1 MLPPHKRRSGGGC
14 CSLDFSLRALPLV
27 LLVMITNYA
36 QFLVFRQTAVGSAP
50 AALSPSCAPAA
61 PRGFSFALPTAAAG
75 GKAVA
80 PFVAVAGSPARRG
93 APTFTSE
100 FASFCTPPAPG
111 DGGALPAAVA
121 AAQWDLVSLW
131 PAVAMKTLLAQP
143 CFLTTLNQQKDL
155 GFLPVYIC
163 THDPALDQVMAAAF
177 HSYNWWGANNDHR
190 FMLAAGYAGGTP
202 MRAHEAG
209 AMRDAAVRA
218 RAAGAPFGD
227 VRALSRALKLPA
239 IEKEEAVRSS
249 CSRERPFVLDIGG
262 NIGYYTLVAAA
273 TGCSVVTVEPLS
285 ANIGRLWQSVL
296 ANRFEGQVSLFKN
309 AVGKDKRLVTL
320 SLNRGNPGA
329 SFVSDRDAELP
340 GDAAGVAGGEGAHA
354 GGDAETVATVLL
366 DELFDGAPHRP
377 KHPFTGAPIAPEDVA
392 IVKVDVEGFDAAAL
406 WALRGAIEEGRPPL
420 IKVEYAAGDVKGAS
434 ACDNVELIRWLYDLG
449 YLGCACT
456 TPPPPPTPALPP
468 FPPYLCGDG
477 APHPLFPAPA
487 PPSIPRPDAFGYGKP
502 ISLEMWEDNIIP
514 LLLEGKQSELHEK
527 HKMPIMRE
535 LYMVHEDA
543 PVPAVMDSDGP
554 KGGPGRGSV

>member
-1 MLPPHKRRSGGGC
+1 M
-14 CSLDFSLRALPLV
+14 LV
-27 LLVMITNYA
+27 LISNYA
-36 QFLVFRQTAVGSAP
+36 QFLVTRRMASP
-50 AALSPSCAPAA
+50 PPPSCAPAP
-61 PRGFSFALPTAAAG
+61 PRGFSLPRDDAPPSSSPSSVAAAAG
-75 GKAVA
+75 PPPAA
-80 PFVAVAGSPARRG
+80 PPRG
-93 APTFTSE
+93 APLPTSE
-100 FASFCTPPAPG
+100 LAAFCTPPEPG
-111 DGGALPAAVA
+111 AGALPAAVA

-131 PAVAMKTLLAQP
+131 PAAQMRELLAHP

-202 MRAHEAG
+202 LRAHEAG
-209 AMRDAAVRA
+209 AMRDAAARA
-218 RAAGAPFGD
+218 RAAGAPLAGGAA
-227 VRALSRALKLPA
+227 ALAAALKLPA
-239 IEKEEAVRSS
+239 IAPADLVRSS

-273 TGCSVVTVEPLS
+273 TGCSVVTVEPLA

-329 SFVSDRDAELP
+329 SFVSDKDAALP
-340 GDAAGVAGGEGAHA
+340 GGAGGVAGGGGAHA

-377 KHPFTGAPIAPEDVA
+377 RHPFTGAPIAPEDVA

-406 WALRGAIEEGRPPL
+406 WALRGAIEAGRPPL
-420 IKVEYAAGDVKGAS
+420 IKVEYEAGGVKGTS
-434 ACDNVELIRWLYDLG
+434 GCDNVELIRWLYDLG
-449 YLGCACT
+449 YLGCALGGGALLFARQTLPCPPFFFSQT
-456 TPPPPPTPALPP
+456 PTPPLPTQTPLATASPSAWK
-468 FPPYLCGDG
+468 CGRTTSSRCCSR
-477 APHPLFPAPA
+477 ASRASCTKSTRC
-487 PPSIPRPDAFGYGKP
+487 PSCGSCTWCTRTRPCPR
-502 ISLEMWEDNIIP
+502 
-514 LLLEGKQSELHEK
+514 
-527 HKMPIMRE
+527 
-535 LYMVHEDA
+535 
-543 PVPAVMDSDGP
+543 
-554 KGGPGRGSV
+554 